1 MIDILPEV
9 CLIKILTYLNS
20 ESLNNFLVYFQMH
33 DKENFQKLKLRINK
47 SIRAMYPFLQ
57 SVEKAHCFLDTIN
70 TKARFIHVYSSIY
83 DHLRASYK
91 PNLSRVLYKNT
102 CYDIIVRKLVDK
114 KALTQKQTKTF
125 LDVVNYNNSPIIDYS
140 IKKFKVKLDG
150 KSCLVD
156 VSLLDD
162 YLSLGISYSQ
172 NPLHDSAS
180 HQNPVLPQALSV

>member
-1 MIDILPEV
+1 MIGFLPEV
-9 CLIKILTYLNS
+9 CLVKIISLLDS
-20 ESLNNFLVYFQMH
+20 ESLNNFLVYLQIH
-33 DKENFQKLKLRINK
+33 DKVNFHKLKLRINK

-114 KALTQKQTKTF
+114 KALTEKQTKTF

-140 IKKFKVKLDG
+140 VKKFKVKLDG
-150 KSCLVD
+150 VLCMVD

-162 YLSLGISYSQ
+162 YLSLGISYKQ
-172 NPLHDSAS
+172 NLLHDPA
-180 HQNPVLPQALSV
+180 HAQALSV

>member
-1 MIDILPEV
+1 MIESLPEV
-9 CLIKILTYLNS
+9 CLVKILTYLNS

-33 DKENFQKLKLRINK
+33 DKENFQRLKLRINK
-47 SIRAMYPFLQ
+47 SIRAIYPFLE

-114 KALTQKQTKTF
+114 KALTEKQTKTF

-150 KSCLVD
+150 VMCLVD

-162 YLSLGISYSQ
+162 YLSLGISYKQ
-172 NPLHDSAS
+172 NLLHDPAQS
-180 HQNPVLPQALSV
+180 QAL